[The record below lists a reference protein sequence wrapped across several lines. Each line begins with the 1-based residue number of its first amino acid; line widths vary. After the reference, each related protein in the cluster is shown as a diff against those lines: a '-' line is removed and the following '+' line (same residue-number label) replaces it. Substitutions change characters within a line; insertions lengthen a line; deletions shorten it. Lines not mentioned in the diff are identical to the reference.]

1 MPNTNHDTFTR
12 PKRVKSWFSVD
23 DLTSNSDLGK
33 KSSCF
38 HVPLIYHEDRPE
50 ETGEDQFFFLSS
62 KMASKSSTVG
72 PKALVLSALT
82 IGLGVFLARP
92 VNRVTT
98 VLGFFRTPSSTI
110 VSDADF
116 ITIEDTIVCEDVHL
130 HSGLLY
136 TACEDSYTPRFSWF
150 PGLGVLHDPLTASKS
165 RGSIHVIDPK
175 TFKSKRLELE
185 GFEGPFITHGID
197 VIADPEDKDSAYI
210 FAVNH
215 VPNPEYLQHVVD
227 GNKDA
232 FGGNKAASQVEIFHH
247 RIGSSTVKY
256 VRSISHA
263 LIQTP
268 NDIVALSPTSFY
280 VTNDHHYREGLMRQ
294 VEDMYYGAKWSNTI
308 YVEIT
313 DTDSKDS
320 TAGFS
325 ASVALTGLHNNNG
338 LGHGR
343 TPNEIAIGSAAS
355 GDIHITTVKPD
366 HSIQVLETIPFDT
379 AVDNPFYYSDPFA
392 SGDNDSSGYVSA
404 GLSKACELANN
415 IGIETA
421 TEPVMVWLAQRKNG
435 KWENKLLFEDD
446 GKRVR
451 SAATAVLVGIDPK
464 VEGGKKKGWLFVT
477 GFYSQHIVA
486 VKVDL

>member
-1 MPNTNHDTFTR
+1 MP
-12 PKRVKSWFSVD
+12 P
-23 DLTSNSDLGK
+23 
-33 KSSCF
+33 
-38 HVPLIYHEDRPE
+38 
-50 ETGEDQFFFLSS
+50 
-62 KMASKSSTVG
+62 SKSSTVG

-82 IGLGVFLARP
+82 VGLGIFVARP
-92 VNRVTT
+92 INRFTT
-98 VLGFFRTPSSTI
+98 VLGFFRTPTSTI

-116 ITIEDTIVCEDVHL
+116 ITIDDTIVCEDLHL

-136 TACEDSYTPRFSWF
+136 TACEDSYAPRFSWF

-175 TFKSKRLELE
+175 TFKSKRLEFE
-185 GFEGPFITHGID
+185 DFEGPFVTHGID
-197 VIADPEDKDSAYI
+197 VIADPKVKDGVYI

-215 VPNPEYLQHVVD
+215 VPNPDYLQHVVD
-227 GNKDA
+227 GKKDE
-232 FGGNKAASQVEIFHH
+232 FDGNKAASQIEIFHH

-268 NDIVALSPTSFY
+268 NDIVALSPTRFY
-280 VTNDHHYREGLMRQ
+280 VTNDHYYREGLMRQ

-308 YVEIT
+308 YVEVT
-313 DTDSKDS
+313 DINSKDS
-320 TAGFS
+320 TAGIK

-355 GDIHITTVKPD
+355 GDIHISTIKPD
-366 HSIQVLETIPFDT
+366 HTIQVLETIPFDA

-404 GLSKACELANN
+404 GLSKACELAKN
-415 IGIETA
+415 IGIDTA
-421 TEPVMVWLAQRKNG
+421 TEPVMVWLAQPKNG
-435 KWENKLLFEDD
+435 QWEKRLLFEDD
-446 GKRVR
+446 GTRLR
-451 SAATAVLVGIDPK
+451 SAATAVLIGIDPK
-464 VEGGKKKGWLFVT
+464 LEGGKKKGWLFVT
-477 GFYSQHIVA
+477 GFYSQHMIA

>member
-1 MPNTNHDTFTR
+1 
-12 PKRVKSWFSVD
+12 
-23 DLTSNSDLGK
+23 
-33 KSSCF
+33 
-38 HVPLIYHEDRPE
+38 
-50 ETGEDQFFFLSS
+50 
-62 KMASKSSTVG
+62 MASKHSAVG

-82 IGLGVFLARP
+82 IGLGIFLARP
-92 VNRVTT
+92 INRVTT
-98 VLGFFRTPSSTI
+98 VLGFFRTPSSTV

-116 ITIEDTIVCEDVHL
+116 ITIDDTIVCEDNL
-130 HSGLLY
+130 
-136 TACEDSYTPRFSWF
+136 R
-150 PGLGVLHDPLTASKS
+150 
-165 RGSIHVIDPK
+165 
-175 TFKSKRLELE
+175 

-197 VIADPEDKDSAYI
+197 VIADPEDKDGVYI

-227 GNKDA
+227 GKKDE

-247 RIGSSTVKY
+247 RVGSSSVKY
-256 VRSISHA
+256 VRSISHP

-313 DTDSKDS
+313 DTTSKES
-320 TAGFS
+320 TSGFN

-343 TPNEIAIGSAAS
+343 APNEIAIGSAAS
-355 GDIHITTVKPD
+355 GDIHISTVKPD
-366 HSIQVLETIPFDT
+366 HSIQVLETIPFDA
-379 AVDNPFYYSDPFA
+379 AVDNPFYYADPFA
-392 SGDNDSSGYVSA
+392 SGDSDSSGYVSA

-415 IGIETA
+415 IGIDTA

-435 KWENKLLFEDD
+435 KWEKKLLFEDD
-446 GKRVR
+446 GKRLR
-451 SAATAVLVGIDPK
+451 SAATAVLIGIDPK
-464 VEGGKKKGWLFVT
+464 LEGGKKKGWLFVT
-477 GFYSQHIVA
+477 GFYSQHMVA

>member
-1 MPNTNHDTFTR
+1 M
-12 PKRVKSWFSVD
+12 V
-23 DLTSNSDLGK
+23 
-33 KSSCF
+33 
-38 HVPLIYHEDRPE
+38 
-50 ETGEDQFFFLSS
+50 S
-62 KMASKSSTVG
+62 KPSAVG
-72 PKALVLSALT
+72 PKAFILSALT

-92 VNRVTT
+92 INRVTT
-98 VLGFFRTPSSTI
+98 VLGFFRTPSSTV

-116 ITIEDTIVCEDVHL
+116 ITIDDTIVCEDVHL

-136 TACEDSYTPRFSWF
+136 TACEDSYAPRFSWF

-175 TFKSKRLELE
+175 TFKSKRLEFE
-185 GFEGPFITHGID
+185 DFEGPFITHGID
-197 VIADPEDKDSAYI
+197 VIADPKDENGVYI

-227 GNKDA
+227 GKKDE
-232 FGGNKAASQVEIFHH
+232 FGGNKAASRVEIFHH
-247 RIGSSTVKY
+247 RVGSSSVKY
-256 VRSISHA
+256 VRSISHP

-313 DTDSKDS
+313 DTTSKES
-320 TAGFS
+320 TSGFN

-338 LGHGR
+338 LDHGR
-343 TPNEIAIGSAAS
+343 APNEIAIGSAAS
-355 GDIHITTVKPD
+355 GDIHISTVKPD
-366 HSIQVLETIPFDT
+366 HSIQVLETIPFDA
-379 AVDNPFYYSDPFA
+379 AVDNPFYYADPFA
-392 SGDNDSSGYVSA
+392 SGDSDSSGYVSA

-415 IGIETA
+415 IGIDTA
-421 TEPVMVWLAQRKNG
+421 TEPVMVWLAQRKDG
-435 KWENKLLFEDD
+435 KWEKKLLFEDD
-446 GKRVR
+446 GKRLR
-451 SAATAVLVGIDPK
+451 SAATAVLIGIDPK
-464 VEGGKKKGWLFVT
+464 LEGGKKKGWLFVT
-477 GFYSQHIVA
+477 GFYSQHIAA

>member
-1 MPNTNHDTFTR
+1 
-12 PKRVKSWFSVD
+12 
-23 DLTSNSDLGK
+23 
-33 KSSCF
+33 
-38 HVPLIYHEDRPE
+38 
-50 ETGEDQFFFLSS
+50 
-62 KMASKSSTVG
+62 MASKSSAVG
-72 PKALVLSALT
+72 PKALVVSALT

-92 VNRVTT
+92 VTRVTT

-116 ITIEDTIVCEDVHL
+116 ITIDDTIVCEDVHL

-136 TACEDSYTPRFSWF
+136 TACEDSYAPRFSWF

-175 TFKSKRLELE
+175 TFKSKRLEFE
-185 GFEGPFITHGID
+185 GFQGPFITHGID
-197 VIADPEDKDSAYI
+197 VIDDPKDKNGVYI

-215 VPNPEYLQHVVD
+215 LPNPEYLQHIVD
-227 GNKDA
+227 GKKEA
-232 FGGNKAASQVEIFHH
+232 FGGNKAASQIEIFHH
-247 RIGSSTVKY
+247 RVGSSSVKY
-256 VRSISHA
+256 VRSISHP

-280 VTNDHHYREGLMRQ
+280 VTNDHQYREGLMRQ

-313 DTDSKDS
+313 DTASKDS

-338 LGHGR
+338 LGHGK

-355 GDIHITTVKPD
+355 GDVHISTVRPD
-366 HSIQVLETIPFDT
+366 HTIQVLETIPFDT
-379 AVDNPFYYSDPFA
+379 AVDNPFYYSDKFA

-404 GLSKACELANN
+404 GLSKACELANS
-415 IGIETA
+415 IGIDTA
-421 TEPVMVWLAQRKNG
+421 TEPVTVWLAQRKNG
-435 KWENKLLFEDD
+435 KWENKILFEDD
-446 GKRVR
+446 GKRLR
-451 SAATAVLVGIDPK
+451 SAATAVLIGIDPK
-464 VEGGKKKGWLFVT
+464 LEGGKKKGWLFVT
-477 GFYSQHIVA
+477 GFYSQHIAA